1 MKMPVYRSE
10 NGTFYSQCFYRD
22 GRDAKRHKVKR
33 GFATE
38 LEALMWEKDFLAVH
52 NGTMDM
58 LFADFV
64 DVYATEIK
72 PRIREHTWLTKEY
85 MIKDKIIPFFGKMRM
100 SEIKPI
106 DVVRWQNQLIDHKD
120 SNGKPY
126 SATYL
131 RTINN
136 QLNAIFNHAERY
148 YDLTSNPC
156 RKVTKMG
163 SKKGGEMNFWTKQ
176 EYLRF
181 SEAIMDK
188 PLSFYAFEV
197 LYWTGIRCGEL
208 LALTPSDFIFET
220 SELSITKSYQR
231 LKGIDTITDPKTP
244 NSVRR
249 IAMPKFLAE
258 EMKEYLEDFREDL
271 GPHDRIFD
279 VTKYYLTHEME
290 RGCKESGVKRIRVH
304 DLRHSHVS
312 LLIEMGFSALAIAD
326 RVGHES
332 TDITYRYAHLFP
344 NKQTE
349 IANAL
354 DCTKEG

>member
-10 NGTFYSQCFYRD
+10 NGTFYSQFFYRD
-22 GRDAKRHKVKR
+22 GRGAKRHKVKR

-58 LFADFV
+58 LFTDFV
-64 DVYATEIK
+64 DVYATEIR
-72 PRIREHTWLTKEY
+72 PRIREHTCLTKEY

-120 SNGKPY
+120 ANGKPY

-148 YDLTSNPC
+148 YDLTGNPC

-163 SKKGGEMNFWTKQ
+163 SKKGGEMNFWTKK

-188 PLSFYAFEV
+188 PLSFMLLRSSTGQVSAVESSSPSPHPISSSRLRSSASRSRNTV
-197 LYWTGIRCGEL
+197 LGITR
-208 LALTPSDFIFET
+208 P
-220 SELSITKSYQR
+220 
-231 LKGIDTITDPKTP
+231 
-244 NSVRR
+244 R
-249 IAMPKFLAE
+249 IAAEMPSAS
-258 EMKEYLEDFREDL
+258 MD
-271 GPHDRIFD
+271 
-279 VTKYYLTHEME
+279 TT
-290 RGCKESGVKRIRVH
+290 RGSSK
-304 DLRHSHVS
+304 VS
-312 LLIEMGFSALAIAD
+312 WVFTRTLPPSFSSA
-326 RVGHES
+326 S
-332 TDITYRYAHLFP
+332 QPSP
-344 NKQTE
+344 NKV
-349 IANAL
+349 L
-354 DCTKEG
+354 SR

>member
-1 MKMPVYRSE
+1 MPVYRSE

-22 GRDAKRHKVKR
+22 GRGAKRHKVKR

-64 DVYATEIK
+64 DVYATEIR

-120 SNGKPY
+120 ANGKPY

-148 YDLTSNPC
+148 YDLTGNPC

-181 SEAIMDK
+181 SEAIMGQTSFLLRFRG
-188 PLSFYAFEV
+188 PLLDRYPLWRAPRPHPIRFHLRDLGAQHHEVVSAFE
-197 LYWTGIRCGEL
+197 GHRHHHRPE
-208 LALTPSDFIFET
+208 D
-220 SELSITKSYQR
+220 SELRAKDRHAQVPRRGDEGVPGRLQR
-231 LKGIDTITDPKTP
+231 RPWSP
-244 NSVRR
+244 
-249 IAMPKFLAE
+249 
-258 EMKEYLEDFREDL
+258 
-271 GPHDRIFD
+271 
-279 VTKYYLTHEME
+279 
-290 RGCKESGVKRIRVH
+290 
-304 DLRHSHVS
+304 
-312 LLIEMGFSALAIAD
+312 
-326 RVGHES
+326 
-332 TDITYRYAHLFP
+332 
-344 NKQTE
+344 
-349 IANAL
+349 
-354 DCTKEG
+354 